1 MLAVTESAAN
11 AIREIAETTGLPGDG
26 GGLRFSLTEVDE
38 DEAQLQVALVRTAR
52 DGDEVVEEAG
62 ATVYLDADAAAILDD
77 QVLDAQVKAD
87 GEVGFSLEDVSYARR
102 RPADLRARSKLNRV
116 RSIKEW
122 SRSHRN

>member
-11 AIREIAETTGLPGDG
+11 AIREIAETTELPGEG
-26 GGLRFSLTEVDE
+26 GGLRFSLVEVNE
-38 DEAQLQVALVRTAR
+38 DEAQLQVALVRMAR

-77 QVLDAQVKAD
+77 QVLNAQVMAD
-87 GEVGFSLEDVSYARR
+87 GEVGFSLEDVSRAPSTG
-102 RPADLRARSKLNRV
+102 RPASPFEARPS